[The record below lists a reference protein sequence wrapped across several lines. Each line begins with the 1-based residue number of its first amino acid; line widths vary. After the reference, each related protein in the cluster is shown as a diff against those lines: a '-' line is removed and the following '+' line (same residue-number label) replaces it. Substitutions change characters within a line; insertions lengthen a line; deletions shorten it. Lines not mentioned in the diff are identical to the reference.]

1 MKENDCWGDFGYL
14 WDVNDIPDGLGTEG
28 ERLMEVKDYADEL
41 IEEDILDDE
50 YKFIDEDFEIDD
62 RYEEYFDESGFDFEC
77 WMMDMD
83 ELIQNL
89 KAEGADE
96 VEVIIGYRFRNQHLL
111 KQAFIRKSYKVLKDL
126 KGCNEELEFYGD
138 SVLNYAVTREMFD
151 CLSEFKDGDS
161 DNPFVSFHNEGELTK
176 IRQSFVN
183 KEYLA
188 QRCRELGLDKYI
200 LYGNEEE
207 SESSLEDTI
216 EAIVGAVAIDSDFDE
231 TTISDVVD
239 RLVNVQL
246 DNPSKLLSKSYYDT
260 LNSWHQRHFG
270 IIPEYSI
277 IHNKGL
283 YSCMV
288 HYFKPNGEKG
298 YYTYENCKTRS
309 KAREMAA
316 EMVVRTLQLEGLWIN
331 IKDSGIV
338 PCLEDSINQLQ
349 ELYQKKYLE
358 HKAEYEY
365 RQFGKDWQVKCI
377 CEGYTGA
384 ALDAN
389 KTKAKKKASYI
400 MLRKLFLIA

>member
-1 MKENDCWGDFGYL
+1 M
-14 WDVNDIPDGLGTEG
+14 
-28 ERLMEVKDYADEL
+28 
-41 IEEDILDDE
+41 
-50 YKFIDEDFEIDD
+50 
-62 RYEEYFDESGFDFEC
+62 
-77 WMMDMD
+77 
-83 ELIQNL
+83 
-89 KAEGADE
+89 
-96 VEVIIGYRFRNQHLL
+96 
-111 KQAFIRKSYKVLKDL
+111 VLNGL

-138 SVLNYAVTREMFD
+138 SVLNYTVTREMIS
-151 CLSEFKDGDS
+151 CLSELKDGETDS
-161 DNPFVSFHNEGELTK
+161 PFVSYYNEGELSK

-188 QRCRELGLDKYI
+188 GRCKELGLDKYI

-207 SESSLEDTI
+207 SESSLEDTV
-216 EAIVGAVAIDSDFDE
+216 EAIVGAVAIDSEFDDMA
-231 TTISDVVD
+231 IGDVVD

-246 DNPSKLLSKSYYDT
+246 DNPTRLLNKSYYDT

-270 IIPEYSI
+270 IVPEYSI

-365 RQFGKDWQVKCI
+365 RQCGKDWQVKCI
-377 CEGYTGA
+377 CEGYMGA
-384 ALDAN
+384 ALDVN

-400 MLRKLFLIA
+400 VLRKLFNISDYCY